1 MRLQEI
7 ALSQK
12 SGLLDMYLHDR
23 DFVQSFYEYD
33 PWQEESVQKR
43 ARYLE
48 QTGRIIDR
56 AYVVKA
62 LRAFHQPELMHPEV
76 VRNLNRLGE
85 DGSMVVI
92 GGQQAGLLG
101 GPLYTFY
108 KAITIIRL
116 ARQAEEQL
124 GKPVI
129 PVFWIAGEDHD
140 IDEVDHIWVQT
151 GGGEPCKHRL
161 LVQDQRKLPVSE
173 RIIDKSVYNRWL
185 DELAQIV
192 PDSEYK
198 QSWLTQCKTW
208 GDTSLSWTRLF
219 ARVLHHFFGKYGLL
233 LVDSN
238 DENLRRIEIPFFDK
252 LIRNS
257 ERIARKTEQ
266 AACRLQKWDLDVP
279 VDLKK
284 NQGNLFILADDERQH
299 LFHENDDWVTKDG
312 KHGWS
317 VQELLHLVSKEPARF
332 SNNVITRPLMQ
343 EALFPVLF
351 FTGGP
356 GEIAYWS
363 LLKEAFLEVN
373 LQMPI
378 IVPRMRVTV
387 IGSRQEKPIHEFSLN
402 WRELD
407 SSLREKKKVWLNL
420 QKPPDL
426 TQAFLE
432 AEKRISAAH
441 RQLVDYL
448 DREIGMNMME
458 VGEKNRAKIQAQIDY
473 YYQFAWKSL
482 EDRHRASLRKWDQL
496 INFVQPNDKPQ
507 ERVYNMVWLWNEH
520 GMEWIDFLIN
530 QPDMPIK
537 GYRAPYLL
545 SI

>member
-7 ALSQK
+7 ALSRK
-12 SGLLDMYLHDR
+12 SNLFDMYLHQP
-23 DFVQSFYEYD
+23 DFVHSFYAYN

-43 ARYLE
+43 ARYLS
-48 QTGRIIDR
+48 QTGQAIKRTFL
-56 AYVVKA
+56 VEA
-62 LRAFHQPELMHPEV
+62 LRSFHRPELMHPEV
-76 VRNLNRLGE
+76 ERNLGRLEE

-124 GKPVI
+124 GRPVI

-140 IDEVDHIWVQT
+140 VEEVDHVWVQT
-151 GGGEPCKHRL
+151 GGGEPFKHRL
-161 LVQDQRKLPVSE
+161 VVEEQRKIPVSG
-173 RIIDKSVYNRWL
+173 RIIDRDVYGRWL
-185 DELAQIV
+185 DELAQIM
-192 PDSEYK
+192 PDRENK
-198 QSWLTQCKTW
+198 QTWLIQCKKW
-208 GDTSLSWTRLF
+208 GESSLSWTRLF

-238 DENLRRIEIPFFDK
+238 DENLRRIEIPFFNE
-252 LIRNS
+252 LICKS
-257 ERIARKTEQ
+257 ESIAQKTEL
-266 AACRLQKWDLDVP
+266 AARQLREWGLDVP

-284 NQGNLFILADDERQH
+284 NQGNLFIQADGERQH
-299 LFHENDDWVTKDG
+299 LFRENDDWVTKDR
-312 KHGWS
+312 KNRWS
-317 VQELLHLVSKEPARF
+317 ENGLLKLVQEDPARF
-332 SNNVITRPLMQ
+332 SNNVLTRPLMQ

-351 FTGGP
+351 FVGGS

-363 LLKEAFLEVN
+363 LLKEAFLEMN

-378 IVPRMRVTV
+378 IIPRMRVTV
-387 IGSRQEKPIHEFSLN
+387 IDSRQEKRINEFFLN

-407 SSLREKKKVWLNL
+407 SPLRKKKEMWLGL
-420 QKPPDL
+420 QMPPDL
-426 TQAFLE
+426 TRVFDE
-432 AEKRISAAH
+432 AGKQMARAH
-441 RQLVDYL
+441 RQLVNYL
-448 DREIGMNMME
+448 DQEIGMNMKE
-458 VGEKNRAKIQAQIDY
+458 IGEKNRTKIMAQINY
-473 YYQFAWKSL
+473 YHHFARRSL
-482 EDRHRASLRKWDQL
+482 EEKHRASLQKWDQL

-530 QPDMPIK
+530 QPNLPIK
-537 GYRAPYLL
+537 GYGLPYIL